1 MSKELLKL
9 MKIPVD
15 AYQNLITVLKLAH
28 YGPLV
33 EYFDC
38 STRKSLGCYLI
49 SNALDNE
56 TLISTPEEVSRHC
69 RTCVLYYSLFSA
81 DTPRL
86 RDLSYDC
93 IIKMREML
101 NV

>member
-1 MSKELLKL
+1 LEAGSAVSKELLKL

-38 STRKSLGCYLI
+38 NTRKSLGCYLI

-56 TLISTPEEVSRHC
+56 TVISTPEEVSHC
-69 RTCVLYYSLFSA
+69 CHTCVLRNAVF
-81 DTPRL
+81 
-86 RDLSYDC
+86 
-93 IIKMREML
+93 
-101 NV
+101 